1 MQKKYGFSTC
11 LGGGERLNVQMGQL
25 VALQL
30 HPAQVAQLAEDGAV
44 EGGQPVVV
52 QVDVTQARQK
62 RPLLNQLHT
71 VEAHVQR
78 LQAKVPAQVVVVANL
93 VNPIVVNVQP
103 LQRLGNEGKVEPL
116 QAVRGHV
123 EPLEILQRGH
133 EAVHVLQLVVVEA
146 QGPEILEVLDGLRL
160 DGHEAVVGQIE
171 DVEVGV
177 VGEHLAGDAGQPV
190 AGQPEAVETGQ
201 TGHVAVGHLGQPVLA
216 EVQRAEVG
224 QAGQGLRDLEGKGK
238 KLPPLL
244 LQLLI
249 MFQDKKIPCPCSQSV
264 QGESKKISLVHF
276 SNSLE

>member
-1 MQKKYGFSTC
+1 M
-11 LGGGERLNVQMGQL
+11 
-25 VALQL
+25 
-30 HPAQVAQLAEDGAV
+30 
-44 EGGQPVVV
+44 
-52 QVDVTQARQK
+52 TQARQE
-62 RPLLNQLHT
+62 RPLLNQPHT

-171 DVEVGV
+171 DVEVCV
-177 VGEHLAGDAGQPV
+177 VGEHLAGDAGHPV

-249 MFQDKKIPCPCSQSV
+249 MFQDKKIPRPCSQSV